1 MQKQLKFGI
10 KCYQHAIFIINK
22 SWIMFLKIC
31 DITYYSYGKPL
42 LSLKEK
48 VPEIPSKMNLLCF
61 TEKLY
66 SKEITWMRVN
76 NDRISFWGEAIIGW
90 R

>member
-1 MQKQLKFGI
+1 
-10 KCYQHAIFIINK
+10 
-22 SWIMFLKIC
+22 MFLKIC

-66 SKEITWMRVN
+66 SKEIT
-76 NDRISFWGEAIIGW
+76 
-90 R
+90 